1 MKLLYTATW
10 TDHAQHALASA
21 MAAFTTWVA
30 AEASVNSFITA
41 RQQLSRPDHDEY
53 SASLVELR
61 DGGTIQRTR
70 LWAVQDRRLSGTSS
84 TTISVEVRGEGRS
97 CGAPSIVA
105 SLLGHGLRPA
115 VGEDLLTTAPRY
127 IAGSAAAGE
136 QLAEQVSA
144 FDRRVPIV
152 VMMHM
157 PDLFT
162 RLRRSASGFDTIANR
177 TAAAVAG
184 VANVVVVDP
193 ASVAGFNDALGPDHA
208 VGPGHLRI
216 FRPGVDPAVDGE
228 HANHPRLS
236 PGRWYADEYLA
247 PRYVARRTTTPHTV
261 AARRRRVPVLV

>member
-21 MAAFTTWVA
+21 MAAFTTWVT
-30 AEASVNSFITA
+30 AEASVNPFITA
-41 RQQLSRPDHDEY
+41 RQQFSRPDHDEY

-61 DGGTIQRTR
+61 DGNGIQRTR
-70 LWAVQDRRLSGTSS
+70 LCAVQDRRLSGRLS

-97 CGAPSIVA
+97 CAAPSIVT
-105 SLLGHGLRPA
+105 SLLDHGLRP
-115 VGEDLLTTAPRY
+115 GIDEDLLTTTPRY
-127 IAGSAAAGE
+127 IAGAAAGE

-162 RLRRSASGFDTIANR
+162 RLRRSASGFDTIANS

-193 ASVAGFNDALGPDHA
+193 GSVAGFNDALGPTTPS
-208 VGPGHLRI
+208 VPGTCGS
-216 FRPGVDPAVDGE
+216 FDPAWIRRST
-228 HANHPRLS
+228 ANTPITRGFHRAAGTPTSIWHP
-236 PGRWYADEYLA
+236 A
-247 PRYVARRTTTPHTV
+247 T
-261 AARRRRVPVLV
+261 